1 MPVPAALPGNT
12 TGTARGGVSAPEAE
26 ARDPRE
32 KKVVPEWDALW
43 LGLRVR
49 RKRPSL
55 SLLNGQV
62 QMPRTWGR
70 TWQGL
75 SRTGRER
82 EWVGD
87 K

>member
-43 LGLRVR
+43 LGLPR
-49 RKRPSL
+49 RSACEEKATL
-55 SLLNGQV
+55 SLLSGQV
-62 QMPRTWGR
+62 QMP
-70 TWQGL
+70 
-75 SRTGRER
+75 
-82 EWVGD
+82 
-87 K
+87 